1 MTTKLLMCVKD
12 GKSSIKL
19 SVTYKYIPR
28 DLKRKTLKIGKKKKA
43 EEERTRETHFMTP
56 VGTRSTVWKKC
67 YSRQV
72 LFHISRVNGSSTEIV
87 NS

>member
-28 DLKRKTLKIGKKKKA
+28 DLKRKTLKIGKKKA
-43 EEERTRETHFMTP
+43 EEEENQGNTFYDTCGYKINSLE
-56 VGTRSTVWKKC
+56 K
-67 YSRQV
+67 V
-72 LFHISRVNGSSTEIV
+72 LFTTSFVPYFKKEK
-87 NS
+87 